1 MKTTEK
7 QLTVEEM
14 SSDIRNIIN
23 ESYQEHNSPDA
34 TERFSISEYVNR
46 LLSTVRTNQKLTNYL
61 MHMNERIEHGAK
73 QFMIFEE
80 FGKGLEQFSD
90 IIEVRNVLDEMNKTL
105 QEGDNANILESFKI
119 SEMVADEYVHEQL
132 VEALNAYFA
141 TPNDI
146 TRKQVQDA
154 IDNMHNLNETQM
166 AINLQL
172 IIEGLK
178 TAHAESFSSVSLNET
193 ANIIKKQQSARDEQI
208 QKNIFEKVERYIQN
222 RMNEE
227 EINRKKI
234 DEQFNLKNISNKMG
248 LQRSISGL
256 LKSEFCTKN
265 DRLVE
270 KLNQFAYA
278 LQQGCYEERVYES
291 FLTQMQPFNYI
302 KDVEKVIKRINEK
315 AGENPDTLL
324 LTRILEEMSESA
336 DSYIY
341 REMIEEDVC
350 RFIMQPSPENR
361 IQVLNACM
369 PYATNPF
376 INKILETI
384 YRISDKRFTGSISE
398 QAMSIKDQIQMIKE
412 NVSVYN
418 LYSPVLYIK
427 ENQSVFAVGNTFYLK
442 TGNTVAPLD
451 KKYIPK
457 LDEKFVQLAHLVN
470 NPAVTVQDDRIYLAG
485 EDMWATVFE
494 DRVVISDGHGEY
506 TESQESLRKLDEM
519 CMKYNTYGNTEF
531 FIMASCLVENFNNIA
546 TVGFAKKVVM
556 NGNEDVSCELFRLDE
571 NIFLATHN
579 YQLHQNTFYR
589 NVNPIFA
596 RKTINEHFG
605 INVGQLFEDLLP
617 NQSKLIMQLFET
629 KNEYEKSI
637 EEYEQMIQDLND
649 AKDNANTTEME
660 KELDTAIAE
669 AKEKLEEV
677 KKEYREWQDEADE
690 TLEGTKDDDAAED
703 DEDNV
708 TREVNNEP
716 LDKDEVKDHEDELS
730 EPLSNTDAETDA
742 APAEEA
748 GAEVP
753 VVTDDE
759 FSEYMAQDAT
769 DDTVNPDEMPEEETE
784 TDDEAE
790 FVDGDIFD
798 ETPKEEVS
806 DEEDIITT
814 EPVADT
820 DEEVFDEEP
829 SDDMEIRDSEGNVV
843 ADAGTEATDLFGG
856 DTEHPIDGMEEP
868 EVGTPAVAGGEAT
881 PELFNPGTQTSEFN
895 IVNVMF
901 DENVKENTLMKS
913 GQVLALKP
921 MVDADGRKYV
931 EETVV
936 KFYMNDDNTPVI
948 EADSAMSTV
957 MYNAIIDAIK
967 AAPMYS
973 EVCSRGVN
981 VTTGSDAPVADDVAT
996 VTPDET
1002 ATDDN
1007 WEEEYLQDGNAE
1019 DRSAVLPATAEEP
1032 VVADTVTDVVTD
1044 EPVADEPAA
1053 LPEPDADDLDNF
1065 DLDDLFTD
1073 EEPAATEEVPAPAAE
1088 ETPAETVST
1097 DVVETPEETVTDVVD
1112 TYTDPDGTEIEVPAP
1127 AADEKP
1133 AEEPA
1138 AAEDGVET
1146 PEEGDDEESD
1156 EEKEDDSI
1164 IPENHTR
1171 QVTKEQINENRKSI
1185 LSVKSKIK

>member
-1 MKTTEK
+1 MNTTEK

-23 ESYQEHNSPDA
+23 ESYQEHISPDA
-34 TERFSISEYVNR
+34 TARFSISEYVNR
-46 LLSTVRTNQKLTNYL
+46 LLSTVRTSQKLTNYL
-61 MHMNERIEHGAK
+61 MHINERIERGAK

-90 IIEVRNVLDEMNKTL
+90 IIEVRNVLDEMNKTMHD
-105 QEGDNANILESFKI
+105 GDNANILESFKI
-119 SEMVADEYVHEQL
+119 SEMVADEYVHDQL

-166 AINLQL
+166 AINLQM
-172 IIEGLK
+172 IIEGIK
-178 TAHAESFSSVSLNET
+178 AAHAESFSTVSLNET

-222 RMNEE
+222 RMSEE
-227 EINRKKI
+227 EMNRKKI
-234 DEQFNLKNISNKMG
+234 DEQFNLKNVSNKMG

-350 RFIMQPSPENR
+350 RFIMQPTPENR

-427 ENQSVFAVGNTFYLK
+427 ENQSVFAIGNTFYLK
-442 TGNTVAPLD
+442 TGNTIAPLD

-470 NPAVTVQDDRIYLAG
+470 NPAVTVQDDRIYLSG

-506 TESQESLRKLDEM
+506 TESQESLRRLDEM

-660 KELDTAIAE
+660 KELDAAIAE
-669 AKEKLEEV
+669 AEEKLEEV

-690 TLEGTKDDDAAED
+690 TLEGAKDDDAADDD

-708 TREVNNEP
+708 TREVSNEP

-730 EPLSNTDAETDA
+730 EPLSNTDSEADA

-769 DDTVNPDEMPEEETE
+769 DDTVNPDEMPEEETD

-829 SDDMEIRDSEGNVV
+829 SDDNWEVRDTEGNVV

-856 DTEHPIDGMEEP
+856 DTEHPMDGMEEP
-868 EVGTPAVAGGEAT
+868 ATGTPVEPNAT

-967 AAPMYS
+967 AAPMYN

-981 VTTGSDAPVADDVAT
+981 VPAGSTSDEVALVEPADTT
-996 VTPDET
+996 
-1002 ATDDN
+1002 TDDN

-1019 DRSAVLPATAEEP
+1019 DRAAAQSAEEP
-1032 VVADTVTDVVTD
+1032 VVTDTVTGVITD
-1044 EPVADEPAA
+1044 EPVADEPVEVA
-1053 LPEPDADDLDNF
+1053 EPDADELDNF
-1065 DLDDLFTD
+1065 DLDDLFADD
-1073 EEPAATEEVPAPAAE
+1073 EPTATPATEEPV
-1088 ETPAETVST
+1088 ETTAT
-1097 DVVETPEETVTDVVD
+1097 DVVETPAETVTDVVD

-1127 AADEKP
+1127 AA
-1133 AEEPA
+1133 EETP
-1138 AAEDGVET
+1138 AEDGVDT
-1146 PEEGDDEESD
+1146 PEEDAEQLSD
-1156 EEKEDDSI
+1156 EDKDDDSI

-1185 LSVKSKIK
+1185 LSIKSKIK

>member
-1 MKTTEK
+1 MNTTEK

-23 ESYQEHNSPDA
+23 ESYQEHISPDA
-34 TERFSISEYVNR
+34 TARFSISEYVNR
-46 LLSTVRTNQKLTNYL
+46 LLSTVRTSQKLTNYL
-61 MHMNERIEHGAK
+61 MHINERIERGAK

-90 IIEVRNVLDEMNKTL
+90 IIEVRNVLDEMNKTMH
-105 QEGDNANILESFKI
+105 EGDNANILESFKI
-119 SEMVADEYVHEQL
+119 SEMVADEYVHDQL

-166 AINLQL
+166 AINLQM
-172 IIEGLK
+172 IIEGIK
-178 TAHAESFSSVSLNET
+178 SAHAESFSTVSLNET

-222 RMNEE
+222 RMSEE
-227 EINRKKI
+227 EMNRKKI
-234 DEQFNLKNISNKMG
+234 DEQFNLKNVSNKMG

-350 RFIMQPSPENR
+350 RFIMQPTPENR

-427 ENQSVFAVGNTFYLK
+427 ENQSVFAIGNTFYLK
-442 TGNTVAPLD
+442 TGNTIAPLD

-470 NPAVTVQDDRIYLAG
+470 NPAVTVQDDRIYLSG

-506 TESQESLRKLDEM
+506 TESQESLRRLDEM

-660 KELDTAIAE
+660 KELDAAIAE
-669 AKEKLEEV
+669 AEEKLEEV

-690 TLEGTKDDDAAED
+690 TLEGAKDDDAADDD

-708 TREVNNEP
+708 TREVSNEP

-730 EPLSNTDAETDA
+730 EPLSNTDAEA
-742 APAEEA
+742 AVAPAEEA

-769 DDTVNPDEMPEEETE
+769 DDTVNPDEMPEEDTD

-829 SDDMEIRDSEGNVV
+829 SDDNWEVRDTEGNVV

-856 DTEHPIDGMEEP
+856 DTEHPMDGMEEP
-868 EVGTPAVAGGEAT
+868 ATGTQVEPNAT

-967 AAPMYS
+967 AAPMYN

-981 VTTGSDAPVADDVAT
+981 VPAGSTSDEVALVEPADTT
-996 VTPDET
+996 
-1002 ATDDN
+1002 TDDN

-1019 DRSAVLPATAEEP
+1019 DRAAAQPAEEP
-1032 VVADTVTDVVTD
+1032 VVTDTVTDVITD
-1044 EPVADEPAA
+1044 EPVDDEPVEVE
-1053 LPEPDADDLDNF
+1053 EPDADELDNF
-1065 DLDDLFTD
+1065 DLDDLFADD
-1073 EEPAATEEVPAPAAE
+1073 EPTATPATEEPV
-1088 ETPAETVST
+1088 ETTAT

-1127 AADEKP
+1127 AA
-1133 AEEPA
+1133 EETP
-1138 AAEDGVET
+1138 AEDGVDT
-1146 PEEGDDEESD
+1146 PEEDAEKPSD
-1156 EEKEDDSI
+1156 EDKDDDSI

-1185 LSVKSKIK
+1185 LSIKSKIK

>member
-1 MKTTEK
+1 MNTTEK

-23 ESYQEHNSPDA
+23 ESYQEHISPDA
-34 TERFSISEYVNR
+34 TARFGISEYVNR
-46 LLSTVRTNQKLTNYL
+46 LLSTVRTSQKLTNYL
-61 MHMNERIEHGAK
+61 MHINERIERGAK

-90 IIEVRNVLDEMNKTL
+90 IIEVRNVLDEMNKTMH
-105 QEGDNANILESFKI
+105 EGDNANILESFKI
-119 SEMVADEYVHEQL
+119 SEMVADEYVHDQL

-166 AINLQL
+166 AINLQM
-172 IIEGLK
+172 IIEGIK
-178 TAHAESFSSVSLNET
+178 TAHAESFSTVSLNET

-227 EINRKKI
+227 EMNRKKI
-234 DEQFNLKNISNKMG
+234 DEQFNLKNVSNKMG

-350 RFIMQPSPENR
+350 RFIMQPTPENR

-427 ENQSVFAVGNTFYLK
+427 ENQSVFAIGNTFYLK
-442 TGNTVAPLD
+442 TGNTIAPLD

-470 NPAVTVQDDRIYLAG
+470 NPAVTVQDDRIYLSG

-506 TESQESLRKLDEM
+506 TESQESLRRLDEM

-556 NGNEDVSCELFRLDE
+556 NGNEDVSCELFRLNE

-660 KELDTAIAE
+660 KELDAAIAE
-669 AKEKLEEV
+669 AEEKLEEV

-690 TLEGTKDDDAAED
+690 TLEGAKDDDAADDD

-708 TREVNNEP
+708 TREVSNEP

-730 EPLSNTDAETDA
+730 EPLSNTDAEADA

-769 DDTVNPDEMPEEETE
+769 DDTVNPDEMPEEETD

-806 DEEDIITT
+806 DDEDIITT
-814 EPVADT
+814 EPVSDT

-829 SDDMEIRDSEGNVV
+829 SDDNWEVRDTEGNVV

-856 DTEHPIDGMEEP
+856 DTEHPMDGMEEP
-868 EVGTPAVAGGEAT
+868 ATGTPVEPNAT
-881 PELFNPGTQTSEFN
+881 SELFNPGTQTSEFN

-967 AAPMYS
+967 AAPMYN

-981 VTTGSDAPVADDVAT
+981 VPAGSTSDEVALVEPADTT
-996 VTPDET
+996 
-1002 ATDDN
+1002 TDDN
-1007 WEEEYLQDGNAE
+1007 WEEEYLQNGNAE
-1019 DRSAVLPATAEEP
+1019 DRAAAQPAEEP
-1032 VVADTVTDVVTD
+1032 VDTDTVTDVITD
-1044 EPVADEPAA
+1044 EPVADEPEVA
-1053 LPEPDADDLDNF
+1053 EPDADELDNF
-1065 DLDDLFTD
+1065 DLDDLFADDEPTATPAT
-1073 EEPAATEEVPAPAAE
+1073 EEPA
-1088 ETPAETVST
+1088 ETTAT

-1127 AADEKP
+1127 AA
-1133 AEEPA
+1133 EETP
-1138 AAEDGVET
+1138 AEDGVDT
-1146 PEEGDDEESD
+1146 PEEDAEKPSD
-1156 EEKEDDSI
+1156 EDKDDDSI

-1185 LSVKSKIK
+1185 LSIKSKIK

>member
-1 MKTTEK
+1 MNTTEK

-23 ESYQEHNSPDA
+23 ESYQEHISPDA
-34 TERFSISEYVNR
+34 TARFSISEYVNR
-46 LLSTVRTNQKLTNYL
+46 LLSTVRTSQKLTNYL
-61 MHMNERIEHGAK
+61 MHINERIERGAK

-90 IIEVRNVLDEMNKTL
+90 IIEVRNVLDEMNKTMH
-105 QEGDNANILESFKI
+105 EGDNANILESFKI
-119 SEMVADEYVHEQL
+119 SEMVADEYVHDQL

-166 AINLQL
+166 AINLQM
-172 IIEGLK
+172 IIEGIK
-178 TAHAESFSSVSLNET
+178 SAHAESFSTVSLNET

-222 RMNEE
+222 RMSEE
-227 EINRKKI
+227 EMNRKKI
-234 DEQFNLKNISNKMG
+234 DEQFNLKNVSNKMG

-350 RFIMQPSPENR
+350 RFIMQPTPENR

-427 ENQSVFAVGNTFYLK
+427 ENQSVFAIGNTFYLK
-442 TGNTVAPLD
+442 TGNTIAPLD

-470 NPAVTVQDDRIYLAG
+470 NPAVTVQDDRIYLSG

-506 TESQESLRKLDEM
+506 TESQESLRRLDEM

-660 KELDTAIAE
+660 KELDAAIAE
-669 AKEKLEEV
+669 AEEKLEEV

-690 TLEGTKDDDAAED
+690 TLEGAKDDDAADDD

-708 TREVNNEP
+708 TREVSNEP

-730 EPLSNTDAETDA
+730 EPLSNTDSEADA

-769 DDTVNPDEMPEEETE
+769 DDTVNPDEMPEEETD

-829 SDDMEIRDSEGNVV
+829 SDDNWEVRDTEGNVV

-856 DTEHPIDGMEEP
+856 DTEHPMDGMEEP
-868 EVGTPAVAGGEAT
+868 ATDTPVEPNAT

-967 AAPMYS
+967 AAPMYN

-981 VTTGSDAPVADDVAT
+981 VPAGSTSDEVALVEPADTT
-996 VTPDET
+996 
-1002 ATDDN
+1002 TDDN

-1019 DRSAVLPATAEEP
+1019 DRAAAQPAEEP
-1032 VVADTVTDVVTD
+1032 VVTDTVTDVITD
-1044 EPVADEPAA
+1044 EPVADEPVAVA
-1053 LPEPDADDLDNF
+1053 EPDADELDNF
-1065 DLDDLFTD
+1065 DLDDLFADD
-1073 EEPAATEEVPAPAAE
+1073 EPTATPATEEPV
-1088 ETPAETVST
+1088 ETTAT
-1097 DVVETPEETVTDVVD
+1097 DVVETPTETVTDVVD

-1127 AADEKP
+1127 AA
-1133 AEEPA
+1133 EETP
-1138 AAEDGVET
+1138 AEDGVDT
-1146 PEEGDDEESD
+1146 PEEDAEKPSD
-1156 EEKEDDSI
+1156 EDKDDDSI

-1185 LSVKSKIK
+1185 LSIKSKIK